1 MIIISIIG
9 LIILNLFIFIL
20 RKYKIKERKNIQ
32 KKMYRFRF
40 FDGLSM
46 FIVDHIPRKIY
57 EKNLKVNQAFRK
69 LIVKQDIKNDVILY
83 NVQKVSLCILVIEIA
98 FILTL
103 IVSISEKMERK
114 NIDTIIRSASE
125 DSQYS
130 LEIQDKE
137 GQKEQITI
145 YVARKQYTKQQIE
158 NIFQKRKEELLK
170 KVLDKN
176 QSLNYVNKKLNF
188 VTSIGKEQIMISWS
202 ISDSEKIN
210 YDGTLSEDIAP
221 QGEVVILTAT
231 MRLQKHTQDYCFAV
245 NVFPPEQKS
254 NRANKLQ
261 KYIDENHIY
270 KDRVELPKKIDGE
283 KIIYKK
289 ITSEI
294 GSYVLPLGIVIAIM
308 LFLLKDIDLKKEV
321 KQRDRQMQNDYPEI
335 VSKLLLYYGT
345 GLSMKGVIEKMA
357 KGYEEEKKEEKD
369 IYRYAY
375 EELMM
380 CWIKIKSG
388 VSENVAINEYGE
400 RCRLHCFIKLAGL
413 IEQNMRRGTKDLSIN
428 LRSELKE
435 AMNEKKNNMLKSG
448 GQISTKLLGPMV
460 IMLLISIVIIMV
472 PAFMS
477 MSF

>member
-158 NIFQKRKEELLK
+158 NIFQKRKE
-170 KVLDKN
+170 
-176 QSLNYVNKKLNF
+176 
-188 VTSIGKEQIMISWS
+188 
-202 ISDSEKIN
+202 
-210 YDGTLSEDIAP
+210 
-221 QGEVVILTAT
+221 
-231 MRLQKHTQDYCFAV
+231 
-245 NVFPPEQKS
+245 
-254 NRANKLQ
+254 
-261 KYIDENHIY
+261 
-270 KDRVELPKKIDGE
+270 
-283 KIIYKK
+283 
-289 ITSEI
+289 
-294 GSYVLPLGIVIAIM
+294 
-308 LFLLKDIDLKKEV
+308 
-321 KQRDRQMQNDYPEI
+321 
-335 VSKLLLYYGT
+335 
-345 GLSMKGVIEKMA
+345 
-357 KGYEEEKKEEKD
+357 
-369 IYRYAY
+369 
-375 EELMM
+375 
-380 CWIKIKSG
+380 
-388 VSENVAINEYGE
+388 
-400 RCRLHCFIKLAGL
+400 
-413 IEQNMRRGTKDLSIN
+413 
-428 LRSELKE
+428 
-435 AMNEKKNNMLKSG
+435 
-448 GQISTKLLGPMV
+448 
-460 IMLLISIVIIMV
+460 
-472 PAFMS
+472 
-477 MSF
+477 